1 MFPLVMLRCLAAV
14 LILTAVMSYIVYG
27 DYFSNVKVELGKEH
41 YAEVAMPTLKPHLP
55 KWFKMPFN
63 TLVNIGYVIMG
74 AAWAGFAS
82 AAYASKQIRE
92 TDAVFFYVFN
102 FLSCCYGPIQLL
114 RILTQLHGF
123 AVLDQW
129 YTLPF
134 FMWVLVWG
142 LYFKK
147 GWSRLRAL
155 GFEILSVSSYILTLY
170 HSEGFEICLG
180 VHILLAV
187 YGACLAWRKFPTS
200 KVDSAFLG
208 ALISCLGFVVLKLL
222 DHELVKYHKVFR
234 YFSGHF
240 LSKIFDIFQIYFVNK
255 YFLKITLAANTD
267 QKKKKE

>member
-1 MFPLVMLRCLAAV
+1 MLRCLVAV
-14 LILTAVMSYIVYG
+14 LLLTAVMCYIVYK
-27 DYFSNVKVELGKEH
+27 DYFSDVKVELGEKH
-41 YAEVAMPTLKPHLP
+41 YAEVVMPSMKKQLP

-63 TLVNIGYVIMG
+63 TMVNIGYVIMG
-74 AAWAGFAS
+74 AAWAGFTS
-82 AAYASKQIRE
+82 AAYVNKEIRE

-142 LYFKK
+142 LYFKAG
-147 GWSRLRAL
+147 GWSQHRAVGL
-155 GFEILSVSSYILTLY
+155 VILSVSSYSLTIK

-187 YGACLAWRKFPTS
+187 YGAILAWQKYPAT
-200 KVDSAFLG
+200 KVGSYFIG

-222 DHELVKYHKVFR
+222 DHKLVMYHNIFKYV
-234 YFSGHF
+234 SGHF
-240 LSKIFDIFQIYFVNK
+240 ISKVFDIFQIYFVNK
-255 YFLKITLAANTD
+255 YFMHITLSAIAD